1 MAAATKSHRCL
12 NSCFVRF
19 YTFLEKIRRSFTTR
33 WWILNDKQQAAFR
46 IHPWTMS
53 AAGLGGKP
61 AGERRKSLNVLSS
74 SNAIFFWN
82 IVQICQATL
91 YFRWISM
98 ILSQSL
104 TSVYGAC
111 GLNQRRIHAINVAGI
126 FIPIFILHHK
136 CIQAIN
142 VTKIFER
149 EFSKARV
156 GRVD

>member
-1 MAAATKSHRCL
+1 M
-12 NSCFVRF
+12 
-19 YTFLEKIRRSFTTR
+19 
-33 WWILNDKQQAAFR
+33 NDKQQAAFR

-61 AGERRKSLNVLSS
+61 AGERRKKFKSS
-74 SNAIFFWN
+74 FFFTFHLFFWN
-82 IVQICQATL
+82 IIQICQATL